1 MKTAEQIAEEFTG
14 PCTCH
19 EAYTSRKRTDPQCQ
33 YHNDYESLVVVLRQ
47 YGAAVRRRAAVVAG
61 RAASE
66 YEATKDAHER
76 NSRKSFDHRDFGF
89 NMDVISHSQYCA
101 AAIERM
107 ELP

>member
-1 MKTAEQIAEEFTG
+1 MKTAEQIAEEYAEKVG
-14 PCTCH
+14 ATC
-19 EAYTSRKRTDPQCQ
+19 AYHDQHFIAALK
-33 YHNDYESLVVVLRQ
+33 E
-47 YGAAVRRRAAVVAG
+47 YGAAVRQRAAGVAG

-76 NSRKSFDHRDFGF
+76 NSRKAFDHRDFGF
-89 NMDVISHSQYCA
+89 NMDVIAHSQYCA